1 MKYKISVENLK
12 PYGQRDMAY
21 HGFGLAH
28 GSTVGAASI
37 SNSSA
42 RAKGALGN
50 SFFDTALLV
59 CNKKKN
65 HQDINK
71 NYPVNNSTSQTTI
84 ILHYHLLFFNQNQS
98 NVCESVNR

>member
-59 CNKKKN
+59 CFRLMSCGADSGV
-65 HQDINK
+65 HQF
-71 NYPVNNSTSQTTI
+71 STSATRRNSRCSSLNDHT
-84 ILHYHLLFFNQNQS
+84 LPAR
-98 NVCESVNR
+98 V